1 MPCLKR
7 SRLPIRLGSPVQHGG
22 NRMRIEGVVEGGG
35 YMRIRELQAWAETL
49 KTPDAGHLPVN

>member
-1 MPCLKR
+1 
-7 SRLPIRLGSPVQHGG
+7 
-22 NRMRIEGVVEGGG
+22 MRIEGVVEGGG